1 MPALG
6 ADSLLSLCQVP
17 IIDLG
22 HMDVGC
28 YQRSCVKRVAT
39 QMHKSLADKGIAMLV
54 NHGIPEQ
61 KLREVYKYMNKFC
74 CLSEKHKEDF
84 LNQHAQNTQYISPE
98 HHNFGSSIED
108 KHTFV
113 FTHVDTNDNTQRE
126 PTASPPPCDHL
137 PEFQQTI
144 SQVSEEF
151 CKISKLLL
159 QALAISIDLNPSH
172 FLQTHENILKEDNES
187 NLSLVYYP
195 SYQCVSDEEAAAPLP
210 AIDVGLVDEGTFTLT
225 VQDSECGIEIL
236 SPTTNKW
243 QRVGHLP
250 GAILINTGKLLELWT
265 SGAYKALKHRIII
278 PESTPLT
285 PHSQQGRYYLSL
297 NVHPDLNTPLDCLYS
312 EQAKPQAQEVPDQQE
327 GSKTHKTLKQSWQ
340 ATCQEVT
347 KRLRHTKYFWKTIDV
362 RIQT

>member
-1 MPALG
+1 
-6 ADSLLSLCQVP
+6 
-17 IIDLG
+17 
-22 HMDVGC
+22 
-28 YQRSCVKRVAT
+28 
-39 QMHKSLADKGIAMLV
+39 MHKSLADKGIAMLV

-61 KLREVYKYMNKFC
+61 KLREVYKYMNQFC

-84 LNQHAQNTQYISPE
+84 LSHHVDNTQYISPE
-98 HHNFGSSIED
+98 HHNFGSSVED
-108 KHTFV
+108 KHTV
-113 FTHVDTNDNTQRE
+113 VLTNLDNTQQE
-126 PTASPPPCDHL
+126 STTSPPSCHHL
-137 PEFQQTI
+137 PEFHQTI

-172 FLQTHENILKEDNES
+172 FLKTHENILKSDNES

-195 SYQCVSDEEAAAPLP
+195 SYQYVSDEEAAAPIP
-210 AIDVGLVDEGTFTLT
+210 AIDVGLIDEGTFTLT

-278 PESTPLT
+278 PDSTPLS
-285 PHSQQGRYYLSL
+285 PHAQQGRYYLSL
-297 NVHPDLNTPLDCLYS
+297 NVHPDINTPLEPLYI
-312 EQAKPQAQEVPDQQE
+312 EQANAQVQDVPDEQV
-327 GSKTHKTLKQSWQ
+327 GSKPHKTLKQSWY
-340 ATCQEVT
+340 ATCQQVT
-347 KRLRHTKYFWKTIDV
+347 KRLRHTKYFWKTMDV

>member
-22 HMDVGC
+22 HMDVGN

-61 KLREVYKYMNKFC
+61 KIREVYKYMNKFC
-74 CLSEKHKEDF
+74 CLSEKHKEEF
-84 LNQHAQNTQYISPE
+84 LTHQAHNTQYISPKT
-98 HHNFGSSIED
+98 HNFASSVDD

-113 FTHVDTNDNTQRE
+113 LKNLDNTHHQA
-126 PTASPPPCDHL
+126 PTCDHL

-172 FLQTHENILKEDNES
+172 FLKTHEKILRDENES
-187 NLSLVYYP
+187 NLRLVYYP
-195 SYQCVSDEEAAAPLP
+195 SYHHGTDEECAGFCPV
-210 AIDVGLVDEGTFTLT
+210 DDGLIDEGTFTLT

-236 SPTTNKW
+236 SPTTHKW

-250 GAILINTGKLLELWT
+250 GAILINT
-265 SGAYKALKHRIII
+265 
-278 PESTPLT
+278 ESLN
-285 PHSQQGRYYLSL
+285 PHSNQGRYYLSL
-297 NVHPDLNTPLDCLYS
+297 NVHPDLNTPLEPLYQ
-312 EQAKPQAQEVPDQQE
+312 EQPKDESDQVLPKQK
-327 GSKTHKTLKQSWQ
+327 SKLSWY
-340 ATCQEVT
+340 ATYQQVQ
-347 KRLRHTKYFWKTIDV
+347 KRLRHTKYFWKSMDV